1 MFSRRHP
8 HLFFILTFF
17 AIFFGGII
25 TLSVI
30 FSIGGKRHEFIS
42 GDKIGIIELT
52 GVITNS
58 KEIISDLKTFSDDNS
73 IKAIVL
79 RIDSPGGGVAPSQ
92 EIFREI
98 RKTIKT
104 KKVIASMG
112 SVAASGGYYVASAT
126 SGSIAN
132 PGTITGSIGVIMGYT
147 DFQEIFNKIGLKSII
162 IKSGDYKDLGS
173 PARKMTEKEK
183 EFLQQFVDKIHIQF
197 VKDVSSGRNMDI
209 EKIKSLAD
217 GRIFTGEEAKELELV
232 DRLGNLQ
239 DAIEWA
245 GKMVGIEGKINFTY
259 PKRVKYSFLK
269 ELVES
274 SIYNLSNHLIN
285 PSFTADYIYRPGK

>member
-8 HLFFILTFF
+8 FLFFILTFF

-30 FSIGGKRHEFIS
+30 FSIGKKSHEFIS

-52 GVITNS
+52 GVITSS
-58 KEIISDLKTFSDDNS
+58 KEIISDLKTFSDDKS

-92 EIFREI
+92 EIFQEI

-112 SVAASGGYYVASAT
+112 SVAASGGYYIASGAN
-126 SGSIAN
+126 GIIAN

-162 IKSGDYKDLGS
+162 IKSGEFKDIGS
-173 PARKMTEKEK
+173 PALKMTEKVK
-183 EFLQQFVDKIHIQF
+183 EFLQQFVNKIHKQF
-197 VKDVSSGRNMDI
+197 VKDVSS
-209 EKIKSLAD
+209 
-217 GRIFTGEEAKELELV
+217 
-232 DRLGNLQ
+232 
-239 DAIEWA
+239 
-245 GKMVGIEGKINFTY
+245 
-259 PKRVKYSFLK
+259 
-269 ELVES
+269 
-274 SIYNLSNHLIN
+274 
-285 PSFTADYIYRPGK
+285 

>member
-30 FSIGGKRHEFIS
+30 FSIGGKSHEFIS

-126 SGSIAN
+126 SGSIA
-132 PGTITGSIGVIMGYT
+132 
-147 DFQEIFNKIGLKSII
+147 
-162 IKSGDYKDLGS
+162 
-173 PARKMTEKEK
+173 
-183 EFLQQFVDKIHIQF
+183 
-197 VKDVSSGRNMDI
+197 
-209 EKIKSLAD
+209 
-217 GRIFTGEEAKELELV
+217 
-232 DRLGNLQ
+232 
-239 DAIEWA
+239 
-245 GKMVGIEGKINFTY
+245 
-259 PKRVKYSFLK
+259 
-269 ELVES
+269 
-274 SIYNLSNHLIN
+274 
-285 PSFTADYIYRPGK
+285 